1 MQYKSIARVHAGRLL
16 SLPEELADEAL
27 SIVQDKLREEVKI
40 KTKVFPATLKLVQRE
55 IKSMRSWPGEHA
67 AKIRAIWDNV
77 LQSRQD
83 ELKES

>member
-1 MQYKSIARVHAGRLL
+1 MQYKSMARVHAGRLL
-16 SLPEELADEAL
+16 SLPEELAEEAL
-27 SIVQDKLREEVKI
+27 SIVQDKLREVKI

-55 IKSMRSWPGEHA
+55 IKSMRSWPEEHA

-77 LQSRQD
+77 LQWRQD